1 MDMDVSMDIHEKSVD
16 VDMDLDG
23 KFHIY
28 GNPAKYS
35 SHIDNTTIS
44 NNLAIIGDSVIY
56 CNELCGILCYLAG
69 FLAWRACDEDDCQI
83 VVSDVEYCAHV
94 FNVFHIL
101 LSHLLL
107 FIGTC

>member
-1 MDMDVSMDIHEKSVD
+1 MSENRRGDFLTHTVYKTGIYGYGYIHMDIHEKSVD
-16 VDMDLDG
+16 VDIDLDG

-69 FLAWRACDEDDCQI
+69 FFWHGELVTRTT
-83 VVSDVEYCAHV
+83 VKS
-94 FNVFHIL
+94 
-101 LSHLLL
+101 S
-107 FIGTC
+107 